1 MPDALIWP
9 AVAVICIIVLGLAAF
24 ILFRPAFIRL
34 IDRISKADKS
44 GVSFDRPQE
53 GGMTE
58 TSLPSFDE
66 LMKLPITA
74 SILDREKY
82 FKSYIQTLN
91 LKSETEKIDIFIRLL
106 AFSRLE
112 VEFNNISSLLSG

>member
-9 AVAVICIIVLGLAAF
+9 AVAVICIIVLSLAAF

-74 SILDREKY
+74 SILDKKKNILSPISKRL
-82 FKSYIQTLN
+82 ILN
-91 LKSETEKIDIFIRLL
+91 PRRRK
-106 AFSRLE
+106 
-112 VEFNNISSLLSG
+112 